1 MANKTKGKPSAENY
15 TAPTQLAHG
24 DNYGT
29 GSKAPMGKFVSQL
42 TPKSAKGLKIKP
54 KKLA

>member
-15 TAPTQLAHG
+15 IAPTQLAHG